1 MEEILRLLN
10 IDSTG
15 DLTDNK
21 YTENIDSYNEFT
33 DYYNAFESSLDI
45 GRDSNESYMDE
56 DDIYIL
62 FVGDNFKVELTG
74 SLEKDN
80 YKLEITKE

>member
-21 YTENIDSYNEFT
+21 YTKNIDSYNEFT
-33 DYYNAFESSLDI
+33 DYYNAFESLLDI